1 MYNIKKIECENY
13 LKFFQNYKNSEEKKE
28 HYVNIYNEDEDEES
42 FIDKINKIKEKNN
55 IRISIT
61 NITKDNNFISYLINR
76 RLNKCIK
83 GCSCNDTA
91 LHIAAFMI
99 KFDNSIHSN
108 NTIIGENSFR
118 YLNGCNNKVSIHAE
132 MDALNKLFIMKKM
145 RRVKK
150 TKMDLVVI
158 RINRNGK
165 LCESAP
171 CYHCTQELLKNNLI
185 VIDKLY
191 YSTIYGNI
199 VCIKFDDWIKY
210 GLPHISKGWKYSLK
224 NNEDKN
230 YVNVASL

>member
-1 MYNIKKIECENY
+1 MNNIKKIECENY
-13 LKFFQNYKNSEEKKE
+13 LKFFQTCKEDENSKE
-28 HYVNIYNEDEDEES
+28 SYINIYKDGDDEES

-99 KFDNSIHSN
+99 KFDDSIHSN

-118 YLNGCNNKVSIHAE
+118 YLNNNNKVSIHAE

-191 YSTIYGNI
+191 YSTVYGNI
-199 VCIKFDDWIKY
+199 ICIKFDDWIKY
-210 GLPHISKGWKYSLK
+210 GLPQISKGWKYTLK
-224 NNEDKN
+224 NNDNKN
-230 YVNVASL
+230 N

>member
-13 LKFFQNYKNSEEKKE
+13 LRFFKNCQDDENNNES
-28 HYVNIYNEDEDEES
+28 YVNIYKDGDDEES

-55 IRISIT
+55 IRINIT

-91 LHIAAFMI
+91 LHIAAFII
-99 KFDNSIHSN
+99 KFDDSIHSN

-118 YLNGCNNKVSIHAE
+118 YLNGCNKVSIHAE
-132 MDALNKLFIMKKM
+132 MDALNKLFILKKM

-191 YSTIYGNI
+191 YSTVYGNI
-199 VCIKFDDWIKY
+199 ICIKFDDWIKH
-210 GLPHISKGWKYSLK
+210 GLPRISKGWKYTLK
-224 NNEDKN
+224 NNDIKN
-230 YVNVASL
+230 ENIKNK

>member
-1 MYNIKKIECENY
+1 MNNIKKIECENY
-13 LKFFQNYKNSEEKKE
+13 LKFFQTCKEDENSKE
-28 HYVNIYNEDEDEES
+28 SYINIYKDGDDEES

-99 KFDNSIHSN
+99 KFDDSIHSN

-118 YLNGCNNKVSIHAE
+118 YLNNNNKVSIHAE

-171 CYHCTQELLKNNLI
+171 CNRQ
-185 VIDKLY
+185 VILFY
-191 YSTIYGNI
+191 RI
-199 VCIKFDDWIKY
+199 
-210 GLPHISKGWKYSLK
+210 WKYNL
-224 NNEDKN
+224 
-230 YVNVASL
+230 Y

>member
-1 MYNIKKIECENY
+1 MNNIKKIECENY
-13 LKFFQNYKNSEEKKE
+13 LKFFQTCKEDENSKE
-28 HYVNIYNEDEDEES
+28 SYINIYKDGDDEES
-42 FIDKINKIKEKNN
+42 FIYKINKIKEKNN

-99 KFDNSIHSN
+99 KFDDSIHSN

-118 YLNGCNNKVSIHAE
+118 YLNNNNKVSIHAE

-191 YSTIYGNI
+191 YSTVYGNI
-199 VCIKFDDWIKY
+199 ICIKFDDWIKY
-210 GLPHISKGWKYSLK
+210 GLPQISKGWKYTLK
-224 NNEDKN
+224 NNDNKN
-230 YVNVASL
+230 N

>member
-13 LKFFQNYKNSEEKKE
+13 LKFFQKYKNSDEKKE
-28 HYVNIYNEDEDEES
+28 DYVNIYNEDENEES
-42 FIDKINKIKEKNN
+42 FIDKINKIKERSN
-55 IRISIT
+55 IRINIT

-99 KFDNSIHSN
+99 KFDDSIHCN

-118 YLNGCNNKVSIHAE
+118 YLNNNNKVSVHAE
-132 MDALNKLFIMKKM
+132 MDALKKLFIMKKM

-158 RINRNGK
+158 RINKNGK

-199 VCIKFDDWIKY
+199 VCIKFDDWITH

-224 NNEDKN
+224 CDGVKK
-230 YVNVASL
+230 